1 MSDTFKGMLLGIG
14 LSAVAFAAYKKNEDK
29 VHDFLKE
36 KGVPIKTKP
45 NKDYYSM
52 TLDELF
58 EEKETIEDVIAER
71 ELYGDADFD
80 MDFDE
85 EDEEEFETAKV

>member
-1 MSDTFKGMLLGIG
+1 MKDTFKGMLLGIG

-29 VHDFLKE
+29 VHDFLTSR
-36 KGVPIKTKP
+36 GIPIKKNP

-58 EEKETIEDVIAER
+58 EEKEIIEDVIAEY
-71 ELYGDADFD
+71 ELIGEADFD
-80 MDFDE
+80 IDFDDDE
-85 EDEEEFETAKV
+85 EDEPIAE